1 MPGIGLDT
9 SHIFSSHRNEV
20 ATINYPHF
28 TARKTE
34 ALKDKV
40 IAHVTQLAGVQ
51 VAIWTEICL
60 ILLCSVYYMMEQMLA
75 RR

>member
-1 MPGIGLDT
+1 MPGIGLHT
-9 SHIFSSHRNEV
+9 SHIFSFSHSNEV

-28 TARKTE
+28 TAGKTE

-51 VAIWTEICL
+51 VAI
-60 ILLCSVYYMMEQMLA
+60 
-75 RR
+75 